1 MNKQE
6 VEKKEGC
13 EEGMFDDRGEISLL
27 GTVKAVSLSKKHT
40 FSKNNQEM
48 IKLVKGLG
56 VEGDAHFGSTVK
68 HRSRVAQD
76 PNQPNLR
83 QVHLIQIELFEE
95 LSDRFD
101 IQPGQLGENITTVG
115 INLLGL
121 PTDTILTI
129 GESAVIKIT
138 GLRNPCAQIDNFKPG
153 LLKAVL
159 DKDSAGN
166 LIRKAGIMGVI
177 LQGGEVKPGDT
188 IWVELPQRPFNR
200 LERV

>member
-1 MNKQE
+1 MFD
-6 VEKKEGC
+6 EKKETS
-13 EEGMFDDRGEISLL
+13 IL
-27 GTVKAVSLSKKHT
+27 GTVIAVSLSKKHT
-40 FSKNNQEM
+40 FSKEKQEI

-56 VEGDAHFGSTVK
+56 VEGDAHLGSTVK

-83 QVHLIQIELFEE
+83 QVHLIQNELFEE
-95 LSDRFD
+95 LTDRFN
-101 IQPGQLGENITTVG
+101 IKPGQLGENITTVG
-115 INLLGL
+115 INLLDL
-121 PTDTILTI
+121 PTDTILSI
-129 GESAVIKIT
+129 GESAIIKVT

-159 DKDSAGN
+159 DKDSDGN

-177 LQGGEVKPGDT
+177 LQSGEVKPGDT
-188 IWVELPQRPFNR
+188 IRVELPHRPFKK

>member
-1 MNKQE
+1 MY
-6 VEKKEGC
+6 
-13 EEGMFDDRGEISLL
+13 DDRREISLL
-27 GTVKAVSLSKKHT
+27 GIVKVVSLSKEHT
-40 FSKNNQEM
+40 FSKENQEM

-76 PNQPNLR
+76 PYQPNLR
-83 QVHLIQIELFEE
+83 QIHLIQNELFEE

-121 PTDTILTI
+121 PTDTILSI
-129 GESAVIKIT
+129 GESAIVKIT
-138 GLRNPCAQIDNFKPG
+138 GLRNPCAQIDHFKPG

-159 DKDSAGN
+159 DKDSDGN
-166 LIRKAGIMGVI
+166 LI
-177 LQGGEVKPGDT
+177 
-188 IWVELPQRPFNR
+188 
-200 LERV
+200 

>member
-1 MNKQE
+1 
-6 VEKKEGC
+6 
-13 EEGMFDDRGEISLL
+13 MFDEVKASSIL
-27 GTVKAVSLSKKHT
+27 GTVIAVSLCKTHM
-40 FSKNNQEM
+40 FSKENQEI

-83 QVHLIQIELFEE
+83 QVHLIQNELFEE
-95 LSDRFD
+95 LSGHFN
-101 IQPGQLGENITTVG
+101 IKSGQLGENITTSG
-115 INLLGL
+115 INLLDL
-121 PTDTILTI
+121 PTDTILSL
-129 GESAVIKIT
+129 GESAIIKVT

-159 DKDSAGN
+159 DKDSGGN
-166 LIRKAGIMGVI
+166 LIRKAGIMGVV
-177 LQGGEVKPGDT
+177 LQSGEVKPGDS
-188 IWVELPQRPFNR
+188 IRVELPHRPFKK